1 MQGEDT
7 TPMTDTETDAHGPLV
22 DFVALRRRV
31 GAAMMPL
38 AGLCLLGAVVD
49 GAIRGLTFELLGRW
63 FGMFVLLAVLVSA
76 VATALHALSGAS
88 RAEQR
93 GERLSSPD
101 VGLAPRKIEGRTLV
115 SAFEHASTPPA
126 EPDADRADAG
136 RADPGRADPDAT
148 DDTTGDHGPR

>member
-1 MQGEDT
+1 
-7 TPMTDTETDAHGPLV
+7 MTDTETDAHGPLV

-49 GAIRGLTFELLGRW
+49 GAIRGLTFELMGRW

-126 EPDADRADAG
+126 EPDPDH
-136 RADPGRADPDAT
+136 ADPDRADPDRADPPGAAKDST

>member
-1 MQGEDT
+1 
-7 TPMTDTETDAHGPLV
+7 MTDTETDVHEPLV

-31 GAAMMPL
+31 GATMMPL

-101 VGLAPRKIEGRTLV
+101 VGLTPRKIEGRTFV
-115 SAFEHASTPPA
+115 SAYEHAMTPPA
-126 EPDADRADAG
+126 GPDEDSADADT
-136 RADPGRADPDAT
+136 T
-148 DDTTGDHGPR
+148 DDAAGDHGPR

>member
-7 TPMTDTETDAHGPLV
+7 TPMTDTETDVHEPLV

-31 GAAMMPL
+31 GATMMPL

-49 GAIRGLTFELLGRW
+49 GAIRGLTFELMGRW
-63 FGMFVLLAVLVSA
+63 FGMFVLLAVLVAA

-101 VGLAPRKIEGRTLV
+101 VGLTPRKIEGRTFV
-115 SAFEHASTPPA
+115 SAYEHAVTPPA
-126 EPDADRADAG
+126 APDEDSADADT
-136 RADPGRADPDAT
+136 T
-148 DDTTGDHGPR
+148 DDTAGDHGPR